1 MGAAEENHSM
11 DRIYNRKEYTV
22 GMKFNR
28 RNKAGKI
35 KKSGY
40 TITFDLIAYIFLTIL
55 AVVCILPFLLIVSGS
70 LTENS
75 TILHDGYSLLPK
87 KVSLDAYKLIM
98 ENPRDILNAYKVT
111 VFVTAIGTGVGL
123 LVTTVTA
130 YVLSRKEFKYKNRIS
145 FMIYFTTIFGGGL
158 IPWYI
163 TISKILNLHGT
174 LTALWLPGILSSY
187 NIILMRTF
195 IKGSVPEEMTE
206 AAKIDGAGHV
216 SIFWKIVLPVLGPAL
231 ATIGLFLA
239 LGYWNNWL
247 SSSLFINDASKY
259 MLQFYLYN
267 LLNRAQAIRD
277 LALTSGIVLEVPTE
291 STKLAM
297 TVIATGPIILL
308 YPFLQKYFV
317 SGITVGAV
325 KG

>member
-1 MGAAEENHSM
+1 M
-11 DRIYNRKEYTV
+11 NRTNTKMRKT
-22 GMKFNR
+22 K
-28 RNKAGKI
+28 
-35 KKSGY
+35 Y
-40 TITFDLIAYIFLTIL
+40 TIVFNVIAYTFLTLL
-55 AVVCILPFLLIVSGS
+55 AMICVLPFLLILSGS
-70 LTENS
+70 FTDNG
-75 TILHDGYSLLPK
+75 TILREGYSLLPK
-87 KVSLDAYKLIM
+87 KFSLDAYKLILG
-98 ENPRDILNAYKVT
+98 NPTDILNAYKVT
-111 VFVTAIGTGVGL
+111 IFVTAVGTFCGL
-123 LVTTVTA
+123 LLTTLTA
-130 YVLSRKEFKYKNRIS
+130 YVLSRKEFKYRNRIS

-163 TISKILNLHGT
+163 TISKVLHMHGH
-174 LTALWLPGILSSY
+174 LIALWLPGILSSY

-195 IKGSVPEEMTE
+195 IKGSVPDEITE
-206 AAKIDGAGHV
+206 AAKIDGAGHIT
-216 SIFWKIVLPVLGPAL
+216 IFRKIVLPVLGPAL

-247 SSSLFINDASKY
+247 SSSLFINDTSKY

-277 LALTSGIVLEVPTE
+277 LALSSGIVIEVPSE

-297 TVIATGPIILL
+297 TMIATGPIILL

>member
-1 MGAAEENHSM
+1 MGM
-11 DRIYNRKEYTV
+11 I
-22 GMKFNR
+22 M
-28 RNKAGKI
+28 NKTKKVGKI

-40 TITFDLIAYIFLTIL
+40 TISFDIMAYIFLTLL
-55 AVVCILPFLLIVSGS
+55 AAVCILPFVLIISGS
-70 LTENS
+70 FTENS
-75 TILHDGYSLLPK
+75 TILREGYSILPK
-87 KVSLDAYKLIM
+87 KISLDAYRLILG
-98 ENPRDILNAYKVT
+98 NPTDMINAYKVT
-111 VFVTAIGTGVGL
+111 IFVTAVGTGVGL
-123 LVTTVTA
+123 LMTTLTA
-130 YVLSRKEFKYKNRIS
+130 YVLSRKEFKYRNRIS
-145 FMIYFTTIFGGGL
+145 FIIYFTTIFGGGL

-163 TISKILNLHGT
+163 TISKVLHLHGT
-174 LTALWLPGILSSY
+174 LTALWLPGIISSY

-195 IKGSVPEEMTE
+195 IKGSVPDEMTE
-206 AAKIDGAGHV
+206 AAKIDGAGHIR
-216 SIFWKIVLPVLGPAL
+216 IFAKIVLPILGPAL

-239 LGYWNNWL
+239 LGYWNNWI
-247 SSSLFINDASKY
+247 SSSLFINDTSKY

-267 LLNRAQAIRD
+267 MLNRAQAIRD
-277 LALTSGIVLEVPTE
+277 LALTSGVILEVPTE

>member
-1 MGAAEENHSM
+1 MS
-11 DRIYNRKEYTV
+11 
-22 GMKFNR
+22 
-28 RNKAGKI
+28 
-35 KKSGY
+35 KKSIKIRKSKY
-40 TITFDLIAYIFLTIL
+40 TIVFNIIAYTFLTLL
-55 AVVCILPFLLIVSGS
+55 AFICILPFLLILSGS
-70 LTENS
+70 FTDNG
-75 TILHDGYSLLPK
+75 TILRDGYSLIPK
-87 KVSLDAYKLIM
+87 KFSIDAYKLILG
-98 ENPRDILNAYKVT
+98 NPTDILNAYKVT
-111 VFVTAIGTGVGL
+111 IFVTGMGTAFGL
-123 LVTTVTA
+123 LLTTLTA
-130 YVLSRKEFKYKNRIS
+130 YVLSRKEFKYRNRIS

-163 TISKILNLHGT
+163 TISKILHMHGQ
-174 LTALWLPGILSSY
+174 LIALWLPGILSSY

-195 IKGSVPEEMTE
+195 IKSSVPDEITE
-206 AAKIDGAGHV
+206 AAKIDGAGHIT
-216 SIFWKIVLPVLGPAL
+216 IFRRVVLPVLGPAL

-247 SSSLFINDASKY
+247 SSSLFINDTSKY

-267 LLNRAQAIRD
+267 LLNRAQAIKD
-277 LALTSGIVLEVPTE
+277 LALSAGIIIEVPSE

-297 TVIATGPIILL
+297 TMIATGPIILL

>member
-1 MGAAEENHSM
+1 M
-11 DRIYNRKEYTV
+11 NRTK
-22 GMKFNR
+22 N
-28 RNKAGKI
+28 AGKI

-40 TITFDLIAYIFLTIL
+40 TVSFDMIAYTFLILL
-55 AVVCILPFLLIVSGS
+55 AVICILPFILILSGS

-75 TILHDGYSLLPK
+75 IILHKGYSLLPK
-87 KVSLDAYKLIM
+87 KFSWDAYKLIL
-98 ENPRDILNAYKVT
+98 ENPKDILNAYKVT
-111 VFVTAIGTGVGL
+111 IFVTAMGTGVGL
-123 LVTTVTA
+123 LLTTITA
-130 YVLSRKEFKYKNRIS
+130 YILSRKEFKYRNRIS
-145 FMIYFTTIFGGGL
+145 FIIYFTTIFGGGL

-163 TISKILNLHGT
+163 TISKILHLHGT
-174 LTALWLPGILSSY
+174 LTALWLPGVLSSY

-195 IKGSVPEEMTE
+195 IKGSVPDEITE
-206 AAKIDGAGHV
+206 AAKIDGAGHIT
-216 SIFWKIVLPVLGPAL
+216 IFGKIVLPVLGPAL

-247 SSSLFINDASKY
+247 SSSLFINDTSKY

-267 LLNRAQAIRD
+267 LLNRAQAIKD
-277 LALTSGIVLEVPTE
+277 LALTSGVVLEVPTE

-297 TVIATGPIILL
+297 TIIATGPIILL

>member
-1 MGAAEENHSM
+1 
-11 DRIYNRKEYTV
+11 
-22 GMKFNR
+22 
-28 RNKAGKI
+28 
-35 KKSGY
+35 
-40 TITFDLIAYIFLTIL
+40 
-55 AVVCILPFLLIVSGS
+55 
-70 LTENS
+70 
-75 TILHDGYSLLPK
+75 
-87 KVSLDAYKLIM
+87 
-98 ENPRDILNAYKVT
+98 
-111 VFVTAIGTGVGL
+111 
-123 LVTTVTA
+123 
-130 YVLSRKEFKYKNRIS
+130 
-145 FMIYFTTIFGGGL
+145 
-158 IPWYI
+158 
-163 TISKILNLHGT
+163 
-174 LTALWLPGILSSY
+174 
-187 NIILMRTF
+187 MRTF
-195 IKGSVPEEMTE
+195 IKSSVPDEMTE

-216 SIFWKIVLPVLGPAL
+216 TIFARIVMPVLGPAL

-247 SSSLFINDASKY
+247 SSSLFINDTSKY

-297 TVIATGPIILL
+297 TVIVTGPIILL

>member
-1 MGAAEENHSM
+1 M
-11 DRIYNRKEYTV
+11 NRKGKYTV
-22 GMKFNR
+22 GIRLNR
-28 RNKAGKI
+28 RKKTGKI

-40 TITFDLIAYIFLTIL
+40 TITFDIIAYIFLTLL
-55 AVVCILPFLLIVSGS
+55 ATICVLPFILIVSGS
-70 LTENS
+70 LTANS
-75 TILHDGYSLLPK
+75 TIIHEGYSLLPK
-87 KVSLDAYKLIM
+87 KFSLDAYKLIL
-98 ENPRDILNAYKVT
+98 ENPKDILNAYKVT
-111 VFVTAIGTGVGL
+111 IFVSVVGTGVGL
-123 LVTTVTA
+123 LITTVTA
-130 YVLSRKEFKYKNRIS
+130 YVLSRKEFKYRNRIS

-163 TISKILNLHGT
+163 TISKILHLHGT

-195 IKGSVPEEMTE
+195 IKSSVPDEMTE

-216 SIFWKIVLPVLGPAL
+216 TIFAKIVMPVLGPAL

-247 SSSLFINDASKY
+247 SSSLFINDTSKY

-297 TVIATGPIILL
+297 TVIVTGPIILL

>member
-1 MGAAEENHSM
+1 MS
-11 DRIYNRKEYTV
+11 RTKST
-22 GMKFNR
+22 
-28 RNKAGKI
+28 GKI

-40 TITFDLIAYIFLTIL
+40 TISFNIIAYTFLTLFAII
-55 AVVCILPFLLIVSGS
+55 CILPFLLILSGS
-70 LTENS
+70 LTENG
-75 TILHDGYSLLPK
+75 TILREGYSLWPK
-87 KVSLDAYKLIM
+87 KFSLEAYKLILG
-98 ENPRDILNAYKVT
+98 NPGDMLNAYKVT
-111 VFVTAIGTGVGL
+111 IFVTIMGTGVGL
-123 LVTTVTA
+123 LLTTVTA
-130 YVLSRKEFKYKNRIS
+130 YVLSRKEFKYRNRIS
-145 FMIYFTTIFGGGL
+145 FIIYFTTIFGGGL
-158 IPWYI
+158 IPWYL
-163 TISKILNLHGT
+163 TISKILHLHGT
-174 LTALWLPGILSSY
+174 LTALWLPGVLSSY

-195 IKGSVPEEMTE
+195 IKGSVPDEMTE
-206 AAKIDGAGHV
+206 AAKIDGAGHIT
-216 SIFWKIVLPVLGPAL
+216 IFAKIVLPVLGPAL

-247 SSSLFINDASKY
+247 SSSLFINDTTKY

-277 LALTSGIVLEVPTE
+277 LALSSGIVLEVPSE

-297 TVIATGPIILL
+297 TIIVTGPIILL

>member
-1 MGAAEENHSM
+1 MKM
-11 DRIYNRKEYTV
+11 NRTK
-22 GMKFNR
+22 N
-28 RNKAGKI
+28 AGKI

-40 TITFDLIAYIFLTIL
+40 TVSFDMIAYTFLILL
-55 AVVCILPFLLIVSGS
+55 AVICILPFILILSGS

-75 TILHDGYSLLPK
+75 IILHKGYSLLPK
-87 KVSLDAYKLIM
+87 KFSWDAYKLIL
-98 ENPRDILNAYKVT
+98 ENPKDILNAYKVT
-111 VFVTAIGTGVGL
+111 IFVTAMGTGVGL
-123 LVTTVTA
+123 LLTTITA
-130 YVLSRKEFKYKNRIS
+130 YILSRKEFKYRNRIS
-145 FMIYFTTIFGGGL
+145 FIIYFTTIFGGGL

-163 TISKILNLHGT
+163 TISKILHLHGT
-174 LTALWLPGILSSY
+174 LTALWLPGVLSSY

-195 IKGSVPEEMTE
+195 IKGSVPDEITE
-206 AAKIDGAGHV
+206 AAKIDGAGHIT
-216 SIFWKIVLPVLGPAL
+216 IFGKIVLPVLGPAL

-247 SSSLFINDASKY
+247 SSSLFINDTSKY

-267 LLNRAQAIRD
+267 LLNRAQAIKD
-277 LALTSGIVLEVPTE
+277 LALTSGVVLEVPTE

-297 TVIATGPIILL
+297 TIIATGPIILL

>member
-1 MGAAEENHSM
+1 MS
-11 DRIYNRKEYTV
+11 RKKNT
-22 GMKFNR
+22 
-28 RNKAGKI
+28 GKI

-40 TITFDLIAYIFLTIL
+40 TISFNIIAYAFLTIF
-55 AVVCILPFLLIVSGS
+55 AIICVLPFILILSGS
-70 LTENS
+70 LTDNS
-75 TILHDGYSLLPK
+75 TIVREGYGLWPK
-87 KVSLDAYKLIM
+87 KFSLEAYKLILG
-98 ENPRDILNAYKVT
+98 NPTDILNAYQVT
-111 VFVTAIGTGVGL
+111 IFVTAMGTGVGL
-123 LVTTVTA
+123 LLTTLTA
-130 YVLSRKEFKYKNRIS
+130 YVLSRKEFKYRNRIS
-145 FMIYFTTIFGGGL
+145 FIIYFTTIFGGGL
-158 IPWYI
+158 IPWYL
-163 TISKILNLHGT
+163 TISKILHLHGS
-174 LTALWLPGILSSY
+174 LTALWLPGVLSSY

-195 IKGSVPEEMTE
+195 IKGSVPDEMSE
-206 AAKIDGAGHV
+206 AAKIDGAGHIT
-216 SIFWKIVLPVLGPAL
+216 IFAKIVLPVLGPAL

-247 SSSLFINDASKY
+247 SSSLFINDTTKY

-277 LALTSGIVLEVPTE
+277 LALSSGIVLEVPSE

-297 TVIATGPIILL
+297 TIIVTGPIILL

>member
-1 MGAAEENHSM
+1 MS
-11 DRIYNRKEYTV
+11 RTKTKIRKS
-22 GMKFNR
+22 K
-28 RNKAGKI
+28 
-35 KKSGY
+35 Y
-40 TITFDLIAYIFLTIL
+40 TIAFNIIAYTFLTLL
-55 AVVCILPFLLIVSGS
+55 AVICILPFILILSGS

-75 TILHDGYSLLPK
+75 SILRDGYSLLPK
-87 KVSLDAYKLIM
+87 KFSLDAYKLILG
-98 ENPRDILNAYKVT
+98 NPTDILNAYKVT
-111 VFVTAIGTGVGL
+111 IFVTAMGTGCGL
-123 LVTTVTA
+123 LITTLTA
-130 YVLSRKEFKYKNRIS
+130 YVLSRKEFKYRNRIS
-145 FMIYFTTIFGGGL
+145 FLIYFTTIFGGGL

-163 TISKILNLHGT
+163 TISKILHMHGH
-174 LTALWLPGILSSY
+174 LIALWLPGILSSY

-195 IKGSVPEEMTE
+195 IKSSVPDEITE
-206 AAKIDGAGHV
+206 AAKIDGAGHIT
-216 SIFWKIVLPVLGPAL
+216 IFRKVVLPVLGPAL

-247 SSSLFINDASKY
+247 SSSLFINDTSKY

-277 LALTSGIVLEVPTE
+277 LALTSGIILEVPSE

-297 TVIATGPIILL
+297 TIIATGPIILL

>member
-1 MGAAEENHSM
+1 MKM
-11 DRIYNRKEYTV
+11 KRIKNV
-22 GMKFNR
+22 
-28 RNKAGKI
+28 GKI

-40 TITFDLIAYIFLTIL
+40 TITFDLIAYIFLTLL
-55 AVVCILPFLLIVSGS
+55 AIVCILPFILILSGS

-75 TILHDGYSLLPK
+75 TILREGYSILPK
-87 KVSLDAYKLIM
+87 KFSLDAYKLILG
-98 ENPRDILNAYKVT
+98 NPKDMLNAYKVT
-111 VFVTAIGTGVGL
+111 IFVTAVGTGVGL
-123 LVTTVTA
+123 LLTTLTA
-130 YVLSRKEFKYKNRIS
+130 YVLSRKEFKYRNRMS
-145 FMIYFTTIFGGGL
+145 FIIYFTTIFGGGL

-163 TISKILNLHGT
+163 TISKILNLHGS
-174 LTALWLPGILSSY
+174 LTALWLPGVLSSY

-195 IKGSVPEEMTE
+195 IKGSVPDEITE
-206 AAKIDGAGHV
+206 AAKIDGAGHI
-216 SIFWKIVLPVLGPAL
+216 SIFSKIVLPVLGPAL

-239 LGYWNNWL
+239 LGYWNNWM
-247 SSSLFINDASKY
+247 SSSLFINDTSKY

-277 LALTSGIVLEVPTE
+277 LALTSGIVLEVPSE

-297 TVIATGPIILL
+297 TIIVTGPIILL

>member
-1 MGAAEENHSM
+1 MK
-11 DRIYNRKEYTV
+11 INRTK
-22 GMKFNR
+22 N
-28 RNKAGKI
+28 AGTI

-40 TITFDLIAYIFLTIL
+40 TVSFDMIAYTFLTLL
-55 AVVCILPFLLIVSGS
+55 AVICILPFILILSGS

-75 TILHDGYSLLPK
+75 IILHKGYSLLPK
-87 KVSLDAYKLIM
+87 KFSWDAYKLIL

-111 VFVTAIGTGVGL
+111 VFVTAMGTGVGL
-123 LVTTVTA
+123 LLTTITA
-130 YVLSRKEFKYKNRIS
+130 YILSRKEFKYRNRIS
-145 FMIYFTTIFGGGL
+145 FIIYFTTIFGGGL

-163 TISKILNLHGT
+163 TISKILHLHGT
-174 LTALWLPGILSSY
+174 LTALWLPGVLSSY

-195 IKGSVPEEMTE
+195 IKGSVPDEITE
-206 AAKIDGAGHV
+206 AAKIDGAGHIT
-216 SIFWKIVLPVLGPAL
+216 IFGKIVLPVLGPAL

-247 SSSLFINDASKY
+247 SSSLFINDTSKY

-267 LLNRAQAIRD
+267 LLNRAQAIKD
-277 LALTSGIVLEVPTE
+277 LALTSGVVLEVPTE

-297 TVIATGPIILL
+297 TIIATGPIILL

>member
-1 MGAAEENHSM
+1 MVLQHLDKKEK
-11 DRIYNRKEYTV
+11 RKEYAV
-22 GMKFNR
+22 GKKMNR
-28 RNKAGKI
+28 TKNVGKI
-35 KKSGY
+35 KQSGY
-40 TITFDLIAYIFLTIL
+40 TITFNMIAYIFLTLL
-55 AVVCILPFLLIVSGS
+55 AVICILPFILIVSGS
-70 LTENS
+70 FTENS
-75 TILHDGYSLLPK
+75 TILHQGYSLLPK
-87 KVSLDAYKLIM
+87 KFSLDAYKLILG
-98 ENPRDILNAYKVT
+98 NPKDIINAYKVT
-111 VFVTAIGTGVGL
+111 VFVTAMGTGVGL
-123 LVTTVTA
+123 LLTTLTA
-130 YVLSRKEFKYKNRIS
+130 YVLSRKEFKYRNRIS
-145 FMIYFTTIFGGGL
+145 FIIYFTTIFGGGL

-174 LTALWLPGILSSY
+174 LTALWLPGVLSSY

-195 IKGSVPEEMTE
+195 IKGSVPDEITE
-206 AAKIDGAGHV
+206 AAKIDGAGHI
-216 SIFWKIVLPVLGPAL
+216 STFAKIVLPVLKPAL

-247 SSSLFINDASKY
+247 SSSLFINDTSKY

-277 LALTSGIVLEVPTE
+277 LALSAGVVIEVPSE

>member
-1 MGAAEENHSM
+1 M
-11 DRIYNRKEYTV
+11 
-22 GMKFNR
+22 
-28 RNKAGKI
+28 NKTKNASKI

-40 TITFDLIAYIFLTIL
+40 TLSFNIIAYTFLALL
-55 AVVCILPFLLIVSGS
+55 AIICILPFILIVSGS
-70 LTENS
+70 FTDNS
-75 TILHDGYSLLPK
+75 TIIREGYSIIPK
-87 KVSLDAYKLIM
+87 KISLDAYKLILGSPSDM
-98 ENPRDILNAYKVT
+98 LNAYKITIFVT
-111 VFVTAIGTGVGL
+111 VVGTVVGL
-123 LVTTVTA
+123 LLTTLTA
-130 YVLSRKEFKYKNRIS
+130 YVLSRKEFKYRNRVS
-145 FMIYFTTIFGGGL
+145 FIIYFTTIFGGGL

-163 TISKILNLHGT
+163 TISKIMNLHGT
-174 LTALWLPGILSSY
+174 LTALWLPGVLSSY

-195 IKGSVPEEMTE
+195 IKGSIPDEVTE
-206 AAKIDGAGHV
+206 SAKIDGAGHV
-216 SIFWKIVLPVLGPAL
+216 TVFAKIVLPLLGPAL

-247 SSSLFINDASKY
+247 SSSLFINDSSKY

-277 LALTSGIVLEVPTE
+277 LALSSGIVLDVPSE

-297 TVIATGPIILL
+297 TVIVTGPIILL

>member
-1 MGAAEENHSM
+1 
-11 DRIYNRKEYTV
+11 
-22 GMKFNR
+22 
-28 RNKAGKI
+28 
-35 KKSGY
+35 
-40 TITFDLIAYIFLTIL
+40 
-55 AVVCILPFLLIVSGS
+55 
-70 LTENS
+70 
-75 TILHDGYSLLPK
+75 
-87 KVSLDAYKLIM
+87 LDAYKLIL
-98 ENPRDILNAYKVT
+98 ENPGDILNAYKVT
-111 VFVTAIGTGVGL
+111 IFVSVVGTGVGL
-123 LVTTVTA
+123 LITTVTA
-130 YVLSRKEFKYKNRIS
+130 YVLSRKEFKYRNRIS

-163 TISKILNLHGT
+163 TISKILHLHGT

-195 IKGSVPEEMTE
+195 IKSSVPDEMTE

-216 SIFWKIVLPVLGPAL
+216 TIFAKIVMPVLGPAL

-247 SSSLFINDASKY
+247 SSSLFINDTSKY

-297 TVIATGPIILL
+297 TVIVTGPIILL

>member
-1 MGAAEENHSM
+1 M
-11 DRIYNRKEYTV
+11 NRVKNV
-22 GMKFNR
+22 
-28 RNKAGKI
+28 GKI

-40 TITFDLIAYIFLTIL
+40 SRSFDAMAYTFLTIL
-55 AVVCILPFLLIVSGS
+55 AVICILPFLLILSGS

-75 TILHDGYSLLPK
+75 TILREGYSIFPK
-87 KVSLDAYKLIM
+87 KFSLDAYKLILG
-98 ENPRDILNAYKVT
+98 NPKDMINAYKVT
-111 VFVTAIGTGVGL
+111 IFVTAMGTAVGL
-123 LVTTVTA
+123 LLTTLTA
-130 YVLSRKEFKYKNRIS
+130 YVLSRKEFKYRNRIS
-145 FMIYFTTIFGGGL
+145 FIIYFTTIFGGGL

-163 TISKILNLHGT
+163 TISNILNLHGT
-174 LTALWLPGILSSY
+174 LTALWLPGVLSSY

-195 IKGSVPEEMTE
+195 IKGSVPDEITE

-216 SIFWKIVLPVLGPAL
+216 TIFGRIVLPVLGPAL

-239 LGYWNNWL
+239 LGYWNNWM
-247 SSSLFINDASKY
+247 SSSLFINDTSKY

-277 LALTSGIVLEVPTE
+277 LALTSGVVLEVPSE

-297 TVIATGPIILL
+297 TIIVTGPIILL

>member
-1 MGAAEENHSM
+1 MEM
-11 DRIYNRKEYTV
+11 KINRTK
-22 GMKFNR
+22 N
-28 RNKAGKI
+28 AGTI

-40 TITFDLIAYIFLTIL
+40 TVSFDMIAYTFLTLL
-55 AVVCILPFLLIVSGS
+55 AVICILPFILILSGS

-75 TILHDGYSLLPK
+75 IILHKGYSLLPK
-87 KVSLDAYKLIM
+87 KFSWDAYKLIL

-111 VFVTAIGTGVGL
+111 VFVTAMGTGVGL
-123 LVTTVTA
+123 LLTTITA
-130 YVLSRKEFKYKNRIS
+130 YILSRKEFKYRNRIS
-145 FMIYFTTIFGGGL
+145 FIIYFTTIFGGGL

-163 TISKILNLHGT
+163 TISKILHLHGT
-174 LTALWLPGILSSY
+174 LTALWLPGVLSSY

-195 IKGSVPEEMTE
+195 IKGSVPDEITE
-206 AAKIDGAGHV
+206 AAKIDGAGHIT
-216 SIFWKIVLPVLGPAL
+216 IFGKIVLPVLGPAL

-247 SSSLFINDASKY
+247 SSSLFINDTSKY

-267 LLNRAQAIRD
+267 LLNRAQAIKD
-277 LALTSGIVLEVPTE
+277 LALTSGVVLEVPTE

-297 TVIATGPIILL
+297 TIIATGPIILL

>member
-1 MGAAEENHSM
+1 MEM
-11 DRIYNRKEYTV
+11 KINRTK
-22 GMKFNR
+22 N
-28 RNKAGKI
+28 AGKI

-40 TITFDLIAYIFLTIL
+40 TVSFDMIAYTFLTLL
-55 AVVCILPFLLIVSGS
+55 AVICILPFILILSGS

-75 TILHDGYSLLPK
+75 IILHKGYSLLPK
-87 KVSLDAYKLIM
+87 KFSWDAYKLIL

-111 VFVTAIGTGVGL
+111 VFVTAMGTGVGL
-123 LVTTVTA
+123 LLTTITA
-130 YVLSRKEFKYKNRIS
+130 YILSRKEFKYRNRIS
-145 FMIYFTTIFGGGL
+145 FIIYFTTIFGGGL

-163 TISKILNLHGT
+163 TISKILHLHGT
-174 LTALWLPGILSSY
+174 LTALWLPGVLSSY

-195 IKGSVPEEMTE
+195 IKGSVPDEITE
-206 AAKIDGAGHV
+206 AAKIDGAGHIT
-216 SIFWKIVLPVLGPAL
+216 IFGKIVLPVLGPAL

-247 SSSLFINDASKY
+247 SSSLFINDTSKY

-267 LLNRAQAIRD
+267 LLNRAQAIKD
-277 LALTSGIVLEVPTE
+277 LALTSGVVLEVPTE

-297 TVIATGPIILL
+297 TIIATGPIILL

>member
-1 MGAAEENHSM
+1 MS
-11 DRIYNRKEYTV
+11 RTKTKIRKS
-22 GMKFNR
+22 KF
-28 RNKAGKI
+28 
-35 KKSGY
+35 
-40 TITFDLIAYIFLTIL
+40 TIAFNVIAYTFLTLL
-55 AVVCILPFLLIVSGS
+55 AFICILPFILILSGS
-70 LTENS
+70 LTDNG
-75 TILHDGYSLLPK
+75 TILRDGYNLIPK
-87 KVSLDAYKLIM
+87 KFSLDAYKLILG
-98 ENPRDILNAYKVT
+98 NPTDILNAYKVT
-111 VFVTAIGTGVGL
+111 IFVTGIGTASGL
-123 LVTTVTA
+123 LLTTLTA
-130 YVLSRKEFKYKNRIS
+130 YVLSRKEFKYRNRIS
-145 FMIYFTTIFGGGL
+145 FLIYFTTIFGGGL

-163 TISKILNLHGT
+163 TISKILHMHGH
-174 LTALWLPGILSSY
+174 LIALWLPGILSSY

-195 IKGSVPEEMTE
+195 IKSSVPDEITE
-206 AAKIDGAGHV
+206 AAKIDGAGHIT
-216 SIFWKIVLPVLGPAL
+216 IFRKVVLPVLGPAL

-247 SSSLFINDASKY
+247 SSSLFINETSKY

-277 LALTSGIVLEVPTE
+277 LALTSGIVLEVPSE

-297 TVIATGPIILL
+297 TIIATGPIILL

>member
-1 MGAAEENHSM
+1 MKM
-11 DRIYNRKEYTV
+11 NRTKKV
-22 GMKFNR
+22 
-28 RNKAGKI
+28 GKI

-40 TITFDLIAYIFLTIL
+40 TITFDLIAYIFLTL
-55 AVVCILPFLLIVSGS
+55 FAVICILPFILILSGS
-70 LTENS
+70 LTDNS
-75 TILHDGYSLLPK
+75 TILHEGYSIIPK
-87 KVSLDAYKLIM
+87 NFSLDAYKLILG
-98 ENPRDILNAYKVT
+98 NPKDMLNAYKVT
-111 VFVTAIGTGVGL
+111 IFVTAIGTGVGL
-123 LVTTVTA
+123 LLTTVTA
-130 YVLSRKEFKYKNRIS
+130 YVLSRKEFKYRNRIS
-145 FMIYFTTIFGGGL
+145 FIIYFTTIFGGGL

-174 LTALWLPGILSSY
+174 LTALWLPGVLSSY

-195 IKGSVPEEMTE
+195 IKGSVPDEITE
-206 AAKIDGAGHV
+206 AAKIDGAGHI
-216 SIFWKIVLPVLGPAL
+216 SIFGKIVLPVLGPAL

-239 LGYWNNWL
+239 LGYWNNWM
-247 SSSLFINDASKY
+247 SSSLFINDTSKY

-277 LALTSGIVLEVPTE
+277 LALTSGIVLEVPSE

-297 TVIATGPIILL
+297 TIIVTGPIILL